1 MTPEGSGYSG
11 GRFYTVLTEAVA
23 EFTEHG
29 FDSQERLDYWLKR
42 IADAA
47 RDSLIPE
54 HVMEREI
61 RDALQ
66 AAYVRQIERGAILK
80 RHPGVPRFT
89 LDQVRPKLRAELD
102 RRIMANA
109 SLIKLHR
116 AEAVETTLRRFSGW
130 ATSIPAGGSRVV
142 ERNEV
147 KGGIRK
153 ALAQLPFEDRRCAID
168 QGHKFVADLD
178 RILAVDAGAL
188 AAIWHSHY
196 RQAGYN
202 YRVDHKERDGRVYLL
217 RGSWAADRG
226 LIKAG
231 PAGYTDAITQPA
243 EEVFCRCYYEWLY
256 ALRDLPDAMLT
267 EKGRLALGEAGA
279 RAA

>member
-1 MTPEGSGYSG
+1 MTPEGSNYSG

-29 FDSQERLDYWLKR
+29 FDSQERLDFWMKR
-42 IADAA
+42 IEDAA
-47 RDSLIPE
+47 RDSLIPLAT
-54 HVMEREI
+54 MEREI
-61 RDALQ
+61 RSALQ
-66 AAYVRQIERGAILK
+66 AAYARQIERGAILR
-80 RHPGVPRFT
+80 RHPGVARFT
-89 LDQVRPKLRAELD
+89 LEQVKPKLRAELD

-109 SLIKLHR
+109 QLIKLHR

-142 ERNEV
+142 ERV
-147 KGGIRK
+147 QTKTGIRK

-188 AAIWHSHY
+188 AAVWHSHF

-217 RGSWAADRG
+217 RGCWGMDRG

-231 PAGYTDAITQPA
+231 PAGYTDQITAPA

-256 ALRDLPDAMLT
+256 ALRDLPDIMLT
-267 EKGRLALGEAGA
+267 EKGRLALSEAQRRVA
-279 RAA
+279 